1 MWYREKGSFNLDSPG
16 LETDWLKFW
25 LKAET
30 ISQNVCFA
38 TYFFGGGG
46 EGGGDGRPELD
57 REFSLDLFETFQW
70 TETIRFKL
78 LKIIF

>member
-1 MWYREKGSFNLDSPG
+1 MWYREKGFFNLDSPG

-38 TYFFGGGG
+38 TYFFLG
-46 EGGGDGRPELD
+46 EGGGRPEAD